1 MTDKTEINKAY
12 QQGYADGFR
21 RGAQKNGVEHAEHKE
36 HMYGSPM
43 YVPYLPVTYH
53 TGVILMLTMFLIF
66 VILLGYINQ
75 RPIGYVTKYKGD
87 CLLKLSSTYSA
98 IECL

>member
-1 MTDKTEINKAY
+1 MSDKVVANKAY
-12 QQGYADGFR
+12 QRGYADGYR
-21 RGAQKNGVEHAEHKE
+21 RGVKTKAKTVEHMHT
-36 HMYGSPM
+36 HPNPM
-43 YVPYLPVTYH
+43 YVPYLPITYY
-53 TGVILMLTMFLIF
+53 TGIILMLAMFLIF
-66 VILLGYINQ
+66 ILILGFINE

>member
-1 MTDKTEINKAY
+1 MTDKTQINKAY

-21 RGAQKNGVEHAEHKE
+21 RGAQKNGVERKE

-43 YVPYLPVTYH
+43 YVPYLPVTYY

-66 VILLGYINQ
+66 ILLLGYINQ
-75 RPIGYVTKYKGD
+75 RPIGYITKYKGD
-87 CLLKLSSTYSA
+87 CLLKLSSIYSG